1 MVPELSRE
9 PEREEKTWV
18 KIKPFFS
25 FVYDMRRI
33 FINGTLGYIGFESR
47 NLSHSFLTFSCCWE
61 SKFLH
66 DLLTIF
72 LTDLVTWYTMRGLIP
87 PSPGRNRVKTQLYRH
102 LRFPFS
108 VHMKYAL
115 ITHEGNR
122 WFVHL
127 MVSIGMAAFWKK
139 NHSGLPGVIRLIWEK
154 IVPWV
159 FLTNRNI

>member
-1 MVPELSRE
+1 MVHFEVTDVIRTVTYCNFSSYIMKLQYLKCILTRFFFS
-9 PEREEKTWV
+9 
-18 KIKPFFS
+18 KIKVEKNQFS
-25 FVYDMRRI
+25 NEIYQS
-33 FINGTLGYIGFESR
+33 GTQ
-47 NLSHSFLTFSCCWE
+47 WP
-61 SKFLH
+61 
-66 DLLTIF
+66 
-72 LTDLVTWYTMRGLIP
+72 TDLVTWYTMRGLIP

-127 MVSIGMAAFWKK
+127 MVSIGMAVFWKK
-139 NHSGLPGVIRLIWEK
+139 KTHSGLPGVIRLIWEK